1 MGNQSSGVMLRGDN
15 RLPFFCLFLV
25 ATSVWS
31 KFLLIKVENQDEP
44 KEPGDNPEQDEPTEP
59 GDFPEP
65 DEPTEP
71 DELPENRDIGTGTWP
86 WGK

>member
-1 MGNQSSGVMLRGDN
+1 MQ
-15 RLPFFCLFLV
+15 
-25 ATSVWS
+25 
-31 KFLLIKVENQDEP
+31 VENQDEP

-71 DELPENRDIGTGTWP
+71 DELPQNRDI
-86 WGK
+86 WGRVG